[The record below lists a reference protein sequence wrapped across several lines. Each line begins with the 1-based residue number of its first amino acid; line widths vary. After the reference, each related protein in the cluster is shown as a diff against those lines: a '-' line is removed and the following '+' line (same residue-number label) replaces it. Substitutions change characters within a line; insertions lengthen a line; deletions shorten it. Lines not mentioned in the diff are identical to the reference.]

1 MKVRRTLLK
10 LTNPPLRESLSM
22 ALSNPSGAT
31 HLYTRENIHAIEW
44 PSTADGD
51 YARRYLLP
59 MLLND
64 PQKYIKNVYNTK
76 LMLAKVDNVI
86 IPITISDFHPDN
98 TYTVSPYSHYVS
110 YGALEEVKH
119 LNNPLLEMLI
129 KLIMKP
135 VAQYFKNA
143 ELDKV
148 VYVNN
153 YLLSTNLY
161 PSITGEQLKAL
172 TEALPK
178 WFPDRVIVFRSVD
191 QKKNPHVYDALE
203 KNQYQM
209 VLSRQVWYMDPVE
222 ASRTRQ
228 YKEDMRVLRRHGYEI
243 VDGKDL
249 NDDELRRALHLYNL
263 LYLEKYSYYNPQFT
277 FEFMKLARDEEILH
291 LRALKRAGKI
301 NAVMGF
307 FIRNGT
313 MTQPLFGYDTSLPQ
327 DEGLYR
333 LLTLITLQ
341 EGMKRNLLV
350 HASGGVGK
358 FKKVRGGKS
367 VIEYNAVFS
376 KHLPLWRQRP
386 WKLIKAVSKY
396 AIPYFQKMDF

>member
-1 MKVRRTLLK
+1 MTCENSTGSPLLF
-10 LTNPPLRESLSM
+10 
-22 ALSNPSGAT
+22 
-31 HLYTRENIHAIEW
+31 TRENIHDLTFPKTE
-44 PSTADGD
+44 DGD
-51 YARRYLLP
+51 YSRRYLLP
-59 MLLND
+59 MMMD
-64 PQKYIKNVYNTK
+64 GAQKYIRNVYNTQ
-76 LMLAKVDNVI
+76 LMLAKVDDII
-86 IPITISDFHPDN
+86 IPITLSDFHPDN

-110 YGALEEVKH
+110 YGGYEEVKH
-119 LNNPLLEMLI
+119 LNNPPVEALI
-129 KLIMKP
+129 KLLMRP
-135 VAQYFKNA
+135 VAWYFRNA

-161 PSITGEQLKAL
+161 PSVNSGQLSAL
-172 TEALPK
+172 SEALPG

-191 QKKNPHVYDALE
+191 GRKNPHILDIL
-203 KNQYQM
+203 KNKNYEM
-209 VLSRQVWYMDPVE
+209 VLSRQVWYMDVAE

-228 YKEDMRVLRRHGYEI
+228 YKEDVRVLRKHGYEI

-249 NDDELRRALHLYNL
+249 SDIELARSLDLYNM
-263 LYLEKYSYYNPQFT
+263 LYLEKYSYFNPQFT
-277 FEFMKLARDEEILH
+277 FEFMKLVRDNGILH
-291 LRALKRAGKI
+291 LRALKRDGKI

-307 FIRNGT
+307 FIRNGA

-327 DEGLYR
+327 EEGLYR

-341 EGMKRNLLV
+341 EGLQRNLLV

-367 VIEYNAVFS
+367 GIEYNAVYHR
-376 KHLPLWRQRP
+376 HLPAWRQRP
-386 WKLIKAVSKY
+386 WKLIKAISKY

>member
-1 MKVRRTLLK
+1 
-10 LTNPPLRESLSM
+10 M
-22 ALSNPSGAT
+22 ALSNPPGAT
-31 HLYTRENIHAIEW
+31 HPPSLYTRENISSIIW
-44 PSTADGD
+44 PSTPDGD

-59 MLLND
+59 IMMNGA
-64 PQKYIKNVYNTK
+64 QKYIKNVHDTQ
-76 LMLAKVDNVI
+76 LMLAKVDDVI
-86 IPITISDFHPDN
+86 IPITISDFHPEN

-110 YGALEEVKH
+110 YGGYEEVKH
-119 LNNPLLEMLI
+119 LKKPFLEALI
-129 KLIMKP
+129 KLTMLPI
-135 VAQYFKNA
+135 AWYFRRA

-161 PSITGEQLKAL
+161 PTINENQLKAL
-172 TEALPK
+172 TEELPK
-178 WFPDRVIVFRSVD
+178 WFPDRVIVLRSVD
-191 QKKNPHVYDALE
+191 QRKNPLVYETLE
-203 KNQYQM
+203 KNGYEM

-222 ASRTRQ
+222 ASATRQ
-228 YKEDMRVLRRHGYEI
+228 YKEDMRVLRKHGYEI
-243 VDGKDL
+243 VNGK
-249 NDDELRRALHLYNL
+249 ELSDNELARALDLYNM

-291 LRALKRAGKI
+291 LRALKRDGKI
-301 NAVMGF
+301 DAVMGF

-313 MTQPLFGYDTSLPQ
+313 MTQPLFGYDTNLPQ
-327 DEGLYR
+327 EEGLYR

-341 EGMKRNLLV
+341 EGIQRNLLV

-358 FKKVRGGKS
+358 FKKVRGGKP

-376 KHLPLWRQRP
+376 KHLPAWRQRP
-386 WKLIKAVSKY
+386 WKLIQAISKY

>member
-1 MKVRRTLLK
+1 MTSEDPVGSPLLYK
-10 LTNPPLRESLSM
+10 
-22 ALSNPSGAT
+22 
-31 HLYTRENIHAIEW
+31 RENIHTIDW
-44 PSTADGD
+44 PSTPDGD

-59 MLLND
+59 IIMD
-64 PQKYIKNVYNTK
+64 GPQKYIKNVHNTQ
-76 LMLAKVDNVI
+76 LMIAKVDNI
-86 IPITISDFHPDN
+86 IFPITISDFHPMN
-98 TYTVSPYSHYVS
+98 TYTVSPYNHYVS
-110 YGALEEVKH
+110 YGGYEEVKH
-119 LNNPLLEMLI
+119 LNNPPVEALI
-129 KLIMKP
+129 KLIMSP
-135 VAQYFKNA
+135 VAWYFKNA

-148 VYVNN
+148 AYVNN

-161 PSITGEQLKAL
+161 PSVSEEQLKAL

-191 QKKNPHVYDALE
+191 QKKNPHVYEALE
-203 KNQYQM
+203 KNHYEM

-222 ASRTRQ
+222 ASHTRQ
-228 YKEDMRVLRRHGYEI
+228 YKEDTRVLRKHDYEV
-243 VDGKDL
+243 VDGKNLGDG
-249 NDDELRRALHLYNL
+249 ELHRALYLYNL

-291 LRALKRAGKI
+291 LRVLKREGKI

-307 FIRNGT
+307 FIRNDV

-327 DEGLYR
+327 EEGLYR

-341 EGMKRNLLV
+341 EGLKRNLLV

-358 FKKVRGGKS
+358 FKKIRGAKS
-367 VIEYNAVFS
+367 VIEYNAVYH
-376 KHLPLWRQRP
+376 KHLPMKRRRP
-386 WKLIKAVSKY
+386 WQLIKAISKY

>member
-1 MKVRRTLLK
+1 
-10 LTNPPLRESLSM
+10 M

-31 HLYTRENIHAIEW
+31 HLYTRENIHTIEW

-51 YARRYLLP
+51 YARCYLLP
-59 MLLND
+59 LMMAD
-64 PQKYIKNVYNTK
+64 PQKYIKNVYNTH

-110 YGALEEVKH
+110 YGGFEEVKH
-119 LNNPLLEMLI
+119 LNNPPLEVLI
-129 KLIMKP
+129 KLIMNP
-135 VAQYFKNA
+135 VAWYFKNA

-161 PSITGEQLKAL
+161 PSVNEEQLKAL
-172 TEALPK
+172 TDMLPK
-178 WFPDRVIVFRSVD
+178 WFPDRVIIFRSVD
-191 QKKNPHVYDALE
+191 QKKNPHVYEALE
-203 KNQYQM
+203 KNQYEM

-222 ASRTRQ
+222 ASHTRQ
-228 YKEDMRVLRRHGYEI
+228 YKEDMRVLRKHGYEV
-243 VDGKDL
+243 VDGK
-249 NDDELRRALHLYNL
+249 ELSDAELARSLDLYNM

-277 FEFMKLARDEEILH
+277 FEFMKLARDDEILH
-291 LRALKRAGKI
+291 LRALKRDGKI
-301 NAVMGF
+301 NAIMGF
-307 FIRNGT
+307 FIRNGA
-313 MTQPLFGYDTSLPQ
+313 MTQPLFGYDTSISQ
-327 DEGLYR
+327 EEGLYR

-341 EGMKRNLLV
+341 EGIKRDLLV

-367 VIEYNAVFS
+367 VIEYNAVYYQ
-376 KHLPLWRQRP
+376 HLPAKRRRP
-386 WKLIKAVSKY
+386 WQLIKAISKY